1 MTSNNKID
9 YGIVG
14 AGAAGLWLALELDR
28 GNCLTNR
35 KLIIFEENAQ
45 KGDDRTWCFWSPDD
59 VGDSVIKNSVSH
71 SWSRVSYSCSAKNS
85 ISISPYRYY
94 YIRSSDFY
102 EEAKRVLNKNPNIEF
117 VYESVEDYTSTDVG
131 IELKTG
137 TGQKIMCE
145 KVFTSAFKPFY
156 SLPQIH
162 FWQTFAGRR
171 VKFEKEVFDNRCFTL
186 MDFGIPQGGATQ
198 FLYVLPTSKTEALI
212 EVTKFGK
219 EDLDREFASQTIEKA
234 VKTFDAGYR
243 FIDEETGKIPM
254 SLKLESEFSTHPDAR
269 IIPIGTVSG
278 AIKATT
284 GYGFLEMRN
293 RAKVIAQGCISG
305 NFQPFRQSARFK
317 FYDQLLLTILKEE
330 PQRGKEVFTSLLYG
344 TPPQKVFKFLS
355 EKTSIFEDLHVFSS
369 LPVTLFLKHLVK
381 LNWNK

>member
-137 TGQKIMCE
+137 TGQK
-145 KVFTSAFKPFY
+145 
-156 SLPQIH
+156 
-162 FWQTFAGRR
+162 
-171 VKFEKEVFDNRCFTL
+171 N
-186 MDFGIPQGGATQ
+186 
-198 FLYVLPTSKTEALI
+198 YV
-212 EVTKFGK
+212 
-219 EDLDREFASQTIEKA
+219 
-234 VKTFDAGYR
+234 
-243 FIDEETGKIPM
+243 
-254 SLKLESEFSTHPDAR
+254 
-269 IIPIGTVSG
+269 
-278 AIKATT
+278 
-284 GYGFLEMRN
+284 
-293 RAKVIAQGCISG
+293 
-305 NFQPFRQSARFK
+305 
-317 FYDQLLLTILKEE
+317 
-330 PQRGKEVFTSLLYG
+330 
-344 TPPQKVFKFLS
+344 
-355 EKTSIFEDLHVFSS
+355 
-369 LPVTLFLKHLVK
+369 
-381 LNWNK
+381 